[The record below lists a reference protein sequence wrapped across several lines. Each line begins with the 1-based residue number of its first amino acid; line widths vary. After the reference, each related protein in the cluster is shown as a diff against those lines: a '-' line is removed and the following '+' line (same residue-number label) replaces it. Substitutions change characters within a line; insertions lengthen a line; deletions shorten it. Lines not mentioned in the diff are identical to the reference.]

1 MILFNTGQL
10 YDNFLLQLRDVFFTV
25 ASIITT
31 TGYTVVDFD
40 GWPLLSHVV
49 LLCLMFIGGMAGSTA
64 GGLKVSRVTVYVK
77 SALAELRTSL
87 NPNRRISLTFE
98 HKPLSSQ
105 VRTQFSN
112 YLTIYLLSFVAL
124 LLITS
129 LNAPNFISAFSSVAA
144 TFNNIGPGLD
154 VVGPA
159 GSYAVLPD
167 LSKFALSVGMIM
179 GRLEII
185 PILVLLSPKTWRRT

>member
-1 MILFNTGQL
+1 
-10 YDNFLLQLRDVFFTV
+10 
-25 ASIITT
+25 
-31 TGYTVVDFD
+31 
-40 GWPLLSHVV
+40 
-49 LLCLMFIGGMAGSTA
+49 MFIGGMAGSTA

-124 LLITS
+124 LLICLLYTS
-129 LNAPNFISAFSSVAA
+129 RCV
-144 TFNNIGPGLD
+144 
-154 VVGPA
+154 
-159 GSYAVLPD
+159 
-167 LSKFALSVGMIM
+167 
-179 GRLEII
+179 
-185 PILVLLSPKTWRRT
+185 